1 VHNLTV
7 PAHRP
12 LKVGTLSAVLSDVA
26 QYLGMGKQELVRQLF
41 ER

>member
-1 VHNLTV
+1 VHNLTI

-12 LKVGTLSAVLSDVA
+12 LKVGTPSAVLSDVA
-26 QYLGMGKQELVRQLF
+26 QYLGLDKQELIRQLF